1 MMKKIYICIDLKS
14 FYASVECVYRKLD
27 PLNSNLVVADE
38 SRTNKTICLAATPA
52 IKKFGVPSRAR
63 LFEVKQIINKLNYE
77 RFKKNKYQPL
87 LEKSIYLDEL
97 NANNKLAID
106 FVIATPQMA
115 KYLEIST
122 YIYKIYLK
130 YFAPEDILV
139 YSIDEVFI
147 DYSNYFKMYQV
158 GPVEIVK
165 RIMQDIKEAFNIT
178 ATAGIGTNLYLAK
191 IAMDIVAKH
200 IEKKDKI
207 AFLDEMLY
215 KRLLWEHQPLTDFWR
230 IGGGYAKR
238 LNNMGLYTMKDIATY
253 SLTKDG
259 EDKLFSVFGV
269 NAELLIDHAFGVE
282 LATMEDIKRYRPQN
296 NSLGMGQ
303 VLHCNYGYDKSLI
316 VLKEMANDLA
326 LELTKKNL
334 VTKNLFLS
342 IGYDA
347 SNLTDEIISKNF
359 DGEIEVDRYGR
370 NVPKGIHK
378 SIRLSEYTELSK
390 TISKAFVDTFNS
402 VVDKKLYIR
411 RLNIS
416 ANVISKECMP
426 KEYRQLDL
434 FTSSEEQEKLDRQN
448 EKEEAKQHTIN
459 ALKKKYGKNAVIRGI
474 DLEDGATTIERN
486 SQIGGHKA

>member
-1 MMKKIYICIDLKS
+1 MNNIYICIDLKS

-38 SRTNKTICLAATPA
+38 SRTDKTICLAASPA

-77 RFKKNKYQPL
+77 RLRKNRYQPL
-87 LEKSIYLDEL
+87 MGKSIYLDEL
-97 NANNKLAID
+97 NKNNKLAID

-122 YIYKIYLK
+122 SIYKIYLK

-147 DYSNYFKMYQV
+147 DYSNYFKMYKS
-158 GPVEIVK
+158 GPVEIIK
-165 RIMQDIKEAFNIT
+165 KILNDIKDAFNIT

-191 IAMDIVAKH
+191 VAMDIVAKH
-200 IEKKDKI
+200 IDKPEKI
-207 AFLDEMLY
+207 AFLDEMRY
-215 KRLLWEHQPLTDFWR
+215 KKLLWEHKPLTDFWR
-230 IGGGYAKR
+230 VGAGYAKR
-238 LNNMGLYTMKDIATY
+238 LNNIGLYTMKDIASY
-253 SLTKDG
+253 SLTKEG
-259 EDKLFSVFGV
+259 EDRLFNEFGV

-282 LATMEDIKRYRPQN
+282 PTTMEDIKKYRPQN
-296 NSLGMGQ
+296 NSIGMGQ

-334 VTKNLFLS
+334 VTNNLFLS
-342 IGYDA
+342 IGYDV
-347 SNLTDEIISKNF
+347 SNLTDDTIAKNF

-378 SIRLSEYTELSK
+378 SIRLNEYTALSK
-390 TISKAFVDTFNS
+390 LISKAFVDTFNN

-416 ANVISKECMP
+416 ANVISKDKMP

-434 FTSSEEQEKLDRQN
+434 FTSNEELIALEKQN
-448 EKEEAKQHTIN
+448 EKEEAKQKTIN
-459 ALKKKYGKNAVIRGI
+459 NLKKKYGKNAVIRGI
-474 DLEDGATTIERN
+474 DLEEGATTIERN